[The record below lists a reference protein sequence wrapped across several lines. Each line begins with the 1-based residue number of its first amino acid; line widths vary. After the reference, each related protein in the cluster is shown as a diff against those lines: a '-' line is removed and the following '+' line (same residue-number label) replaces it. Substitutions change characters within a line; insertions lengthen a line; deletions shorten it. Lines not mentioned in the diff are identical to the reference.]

1 MSLLLLSVCLC
12 LCLSSSGLSLA
23 SLVSSASQKL
33 LVSVFL
39 RLTLV
44 GLKQTSGFG
53 RLRSRLEGDPI
64 ASCDGMWDLTS
75 FYLSMFVPDL
85 TNTQQPNIQQPKIST
100 STKEKERERERAT
113 QVEKE

>member
-1 MSLLLLSVCLC
+1 
-12 LCLSSSGLSLA
+12 
-23 SLVSSASQKL
+23 
-33 LVSVFL
+33 VFL

-44 GLKQTSGFG
+44 GLKQSSGFG

-64 ASCDGMWDLTS
+64 ASWDGMWDLTS

-100 STKEKERERERAT
+100 TTKEKERERESNTVQDRREPGF
-113 QVEKE
+113 VCV